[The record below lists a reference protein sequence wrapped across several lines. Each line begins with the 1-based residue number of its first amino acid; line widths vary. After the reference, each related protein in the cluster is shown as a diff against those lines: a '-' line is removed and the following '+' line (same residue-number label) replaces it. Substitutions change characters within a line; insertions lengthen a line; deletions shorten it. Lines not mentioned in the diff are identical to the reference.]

1 MKYPHALLGLLLAVR
16 AVTAASAPLPDL
28 LPPNARVMFGIQLRN
43 LVSSSLVQGMT
54 DDLRTASSEWMK
66 LIPLIGFDPFHDID
80 EVLVASTGD
89 GQKAPML
96 LVASGRFGA
105 ARFSGGKP
113 YHGVS
118 VVDGGKGSN
127 GVMALLDAS
136 TVIMG
141 DEASV
146 RAAIDR
152 RGSAAH
158 LDAAFAAQVESL
170 RGRYD
175 VWGLGNRPQGFVPP
189 AAAPASDQFQ
199 SVDRFQFG
207 VMLAHGLEI
216 TAQLHARSPKDV
228 EKLTSSVQLIQAMVN
243 AQQPSSTAAKFDV
256 RAENGSLRISLSVP
270 EEEIKKAIETHRAA
284 LKPAHPAAP
293 KLPPPGVQTTDGGTV
308 IVTLPGSRN

>member
-127 GVMALLDAS
+127 GVMALLAAYSWPGNVRELRNVIERATVLSS
-136 TVIMG
+136 TGWIERG
-141 DEASV
+141 DLPAEIAEACPPG
-146 RAAIDR
+146 AF
-152 RGSAAH
+152 
-158 LDAAFAAQVESL
+158 LDS
-170 RGRYD
+170 
-175 VWGLGNRPQGFVPP
+175 
-189 AAAPASDQFQ
+189 
-199 SVDRFQFG
+199 
-207 VMLAHGLEI
+207 
-216 TAQLHARSPKDV
+216 
-228 EKLTSSVQLIQAMVN
+228 
-243 AQQPSSTAAKFDV
+243 PSSGGGNLLESTEKRLLVEALA
-256 RAENGSLRISLSVP
+256 AENGNVS
-270 EEEIKKAIETHRAA
+270 KAARR
-284 LKPAHPAAP
+284 L
-293 KLPPPGVQTTDGGTV
+293 GV
-308 IVTLPGSRN
+308 SRNTMRYRMQKFGLQD